1 MVANLWETM
10 SEIIEFLIKLYEGF
24 LNFFSFSF
32 TLPFINSGNPIT
44 IFDLV
49 TTFLA
54 IAIVAMLLDK
64 LPIV

>member
-1 MVANLWETM
+1 MVVNLWETM
-10 SEIIEFLIKLYEGF
+10 TEIIAFLVKLYESFIG
-24 LNFFSFSF
+24 FFSFQF
-32 TLPFINSGNPIT
+32 VIPFLNGGDPIT

>member
-24 LNFFSFSF
+24 LNFFSFQF
-32 TLPFINSGNPIT
+32 VIPFLNGGDPIT